1 MNKIN
6 DWERDDIMNDYLQ
19 WKDELKRLLKEDEID
34 EEEIKRVKDIISN
47 YEKVLFE

>member
-19 WKDELKRLLKEDEID
+19 WKDELKRLLKEMKSMKKKLKELKI
-34 EEEIKRVKDIISN
+34 
-47 YEKVLFE
+47 